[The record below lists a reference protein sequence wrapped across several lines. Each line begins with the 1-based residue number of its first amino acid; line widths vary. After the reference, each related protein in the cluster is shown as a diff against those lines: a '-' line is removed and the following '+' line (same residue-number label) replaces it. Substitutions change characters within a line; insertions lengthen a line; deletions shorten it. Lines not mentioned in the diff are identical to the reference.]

1 MARATRAILS
11 VLLALMTAAF
21 ATWALGAT
29 WTAIGGGEMSVHGW
43 TALALG
49 ILGTFGLTWGLM
61 ALAFKSHREG
71 WDDQVDNTFDPGRK
85 DHDRR

>member
-1 MARATRAILS
+1 MNRIARFSL
-11 VLLALMTAAF
+11 VLLLSLMTAAF
-21 ATWALGAT
+21 CTWALGAT
-29 WTAIGGGEMSVHGW
+29 WTAIGGGEMSFHGW

-71 WDDQVDNTFDPGRK
+71 WDDQVDNTFDPGRR
-85 DHDRR
+85 DGEGR